1 MLKRFLVGFLLV
13 AGLGVVTSPV
23 VQAVNLTT
31 GLENAGGDSGAGY
44 DTDQDITAVVGLII
58 KVVLGL
64 MGVIFLLLTI
74 YAGITW
80 MTAAGDSKK
89 VDKAKGILGT
99 AVIGL
104 VIVLA
109 AYSISAFVINQLEYA
124 TDETSGV
131 I

>member
-1 MLKRFLVGFLLV
+1 MGLLLV
-13 AGLGVVTSPV
+13 VGLALITSPSA
-23 VQAVNLTT
+23 QAINLTT
-31 GLENAGGDSGAGY
+31 GLEDAGGTSGAGY
-44 DTDQDITAVVGLII
+44 DTNQDLTAVIGLII
-58 KVVLGL
+58 QVVLGL